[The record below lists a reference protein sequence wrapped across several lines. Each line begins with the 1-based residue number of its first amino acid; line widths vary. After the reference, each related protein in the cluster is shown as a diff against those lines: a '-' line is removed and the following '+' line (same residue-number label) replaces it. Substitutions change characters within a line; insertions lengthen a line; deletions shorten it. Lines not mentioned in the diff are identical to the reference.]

1 MKYLD
6 LTSPEIVH
14 IEKSQQSADMFEQL
28 STNRRSTSSQ
38 PPNLAPL
45 GPGSA
50 NYSSPQMSPSV
61 RSKSPLPL
69 SAVSEPTR
77 SRAELRL
84 ACEQMRI
91 SIWGPVV
98 EPDEVGIAN
107 RSRACGTHSWRG
119 STRRSATLAVARSQL
134 GSGQTRLYVPP
145 SLNED

>member
-1 MKYLD
+1 MKYLN

-14 IEKSQQSADMFEQL
+14 IERPQQSAETFEQL
-28 STNRRSTSSQ
+28 STNRRSTSPQ
-38 PPNLAPL
+38 PPNLTPL

-50 NYSSPQMSPSV
+50 NYSSPHMSLSV

-77 SRAELRL
+77 SRDEPRL
-84 ACEQMRI
+84 VCQQMRI
-91 SIWGPVV
+91 SIWGSVV
-98 EPDEVGIAN
+98 GPDEVGIAN
-107 RSRACGTHSWRG
+107 RSRVCGTRGWRK

>member
-1 MKYLD
+1 MKYLN

-14 IEKSQQSADMFEQL
+14 IERPQQSAETFEQL
-28 STNRRSTSSQ
+28 STNRRSALSQ
-38 PPNLAPL
+38 PPNLTPL

-50 NYSSPQMSPSV
+50 NYSSPHMSLSV

-77 SRAELRL
+77 SRDELRL
-84 ACEQMRI
+84 VCEQMRI
-91 SIWGPVV
+91 SIWGLVV

-107 RSRACGTHSWRG
+107 RSRACGTRGWRE
-119 STRRSATLAVARSQL
+119 STRRSATLAVTRSQL